1 MNGRGA
7 SSSVVER
14 SIAAR
19 RVTGSNPVLRSFFF
33 PFLPR
38 SLSLSLS
45 LYLSICLAISL
56 SVGRSRVL
64 SCSFRLVWCRLVFR
78 SVASFGGSVDAI
90 DDVDGPRLRLG
101 SL

>member
-1 MNGRGA
+1 M
-7 SSSVVER
+7 VER

-33 PFLPR
+33 PFMPLSIYLFR
-38 SLSLSLS
+38 SI
-45 LYLSICLAISL
+45 YLSDVPECSL
-56 SVGRSRVL
+56 VRSV
-64 SCSFRLVWCRLVFR
+64 SFGVVCCFGP
-78 SVASFGGSVDAI
+78 VASFGGSVDAT

>member
-1 MNGRGA
+1 M
-7 SSSVVER
+7 VER

-38 SLSLSLS
+38 YI
-45 LYLSICLAISL
+45 YLFRSICLSVYL
-56 SVGRSRVL
+56 SVYRTDVPECSLVRSV
-64 SCSFRLVWCRLVFR
+64 SFGVVCCFGP
-78 SVASFGGSVDAI
+78 VASFGGSVDAT